1 MARKAKP
8 KGPEDDTIQVHIE
21 VDSWVPIEELM
32 TMHHPFNSQETDEH
46 EIGALM
52 RNIKA
57 NGFTGE
63 PIEVNKWNNKIVSGH
78 QRTQACWNLG
88 FRGNLP
94 VVWRDYPSDAQ
105 HRMEM
110 LARNKSRGHQ
120 NVELEQAEIVYILNE
135 TTDTPDEVEEAL
147 ALAPGTVE
155 DWLEDIDEFAD
166 DQARDG
172 SGEPNKRIPFDKDYK
187 VRVVVKVTDLIDFEK
202 AITMTGIANRGD
214 ALIEICRSYAGA
226 EVDITDAFKG

>member
-8 KGPEDDTIQVHIE
+8 KGPEDDTITFHVQV
-21 VDSWVPIEELM
+21 DDWVLVEELM

-46 EIGALM
+46 EIAAIM

-63 PIEVNKWNNKIVSGH
+63 PIEVNKWNKKIVSGH
-78 QRTQACWNLG
+78 QRTQACWGLG

-94 VVWRDYPSDAQ
+94 VVWRNYPSEAE
-105 HRMEM
+105 HRLEM

-120 NVELEQAEIVYILNE
+120 NVELEQAEIVFILNE
-135 TTDTPDEVEEAL
+135 ATDTPDEVEEAL

-166 DQARDG
+166 DQAREG
-172 SGEPNKRIPFDKDYK
+172 GEPSKRIPFDKDYK
-187 VRVVVKVTDLIDFEK
+187 VRIVVKVTDLKDFEA
-202 AITMTGIANRGD
+202 AILMTEKANRGE
-214 ALIEICRSYAGA
+214 ALLEVCRAYVAA
-226 EVDITDAFKG
+226 KVDVSDAFKG